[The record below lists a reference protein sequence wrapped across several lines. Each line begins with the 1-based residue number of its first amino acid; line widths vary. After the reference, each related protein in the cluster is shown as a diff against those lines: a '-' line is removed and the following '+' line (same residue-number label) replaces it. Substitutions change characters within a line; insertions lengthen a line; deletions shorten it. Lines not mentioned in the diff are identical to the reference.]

1 VAIVSDFASGATGVL
16 ESSKIATGQGES
28 MFSQDYVE
36 LNGSEGSLRYDTQ
49 RPHEVLVAKKDGK
62 TWTKQEVPREFL
74 VWPGSPRDPK
84 QGDPLFVF
92 RYDQNYEFIDAIRNQ
107 RPCFASFYDGA
118 LVQGVIDAA
127 QESERTRQWVDV
139 SNLAGRLK

>member
-1 VAIVSDFASGATGVL
+1 M
-16 ESSKIATGQGES
+16 ESSKVATGHNES

-36 LNGSEGSLRYDTQ
+36 LNGSEGSIRYDTR
-49 RPHEVLVAKKDGK
+49 RPHELFAAKKGD
-62 TWTKQEVPREFL
+62 KQLAKVAVPKEFL
-74 VWPGSPRDPK
+74 VWPGSPRDPS

-92 RYDQNYEFIDAIRNQ
+92 RYDQNFEFIDAIRNQ

-127 QESERTRQWVDV
+127 LQSEKERRWVDM
-139 SNLAGRLK
+139 SGLAGALK